1 MKEEEVVT
9 WFPYGEPVEDSIV
22 IEVNSSHVETRSKEL
37 FNRKSKS
44 ELKIHFLFWKYRY
57 MYPNFGELMQF
68 FVISREASVIVLIC
82 AELQIAFL
90 KLG

>member
-1 MKEEEVVT
+1 M
-9 WFPYGEPVEDSIV
+9 FFFCEDSIV
-22 IEVNSSHVETRSKEL
+22 IEGNSSRLETRSKEL

-44 ELKIHFLFWKYRY
+44 DLKIPFIFWKYRY
-57 MYPNFGELMQF
+57 MYPNFGQLMQF
-68 FVISREASVIVLIC
+68 FDISREASVIVLIC

>member
-1 MKEEEVVT
+1 
-9 WFPYGEPVEDSIV
+9 
-22 IEVNSSHVETRSKEL
+22 
-37 FNRKSKS
+37 
-44 ELKIHFLFWKYRY
+44 